1 VANQRRRKKQIN
13 VLDGPSGP
21 ITKVKDM
28 LIVATDYYND
38 LFKWE
43 ARPDITLYQN
53 FFTNEEKVTR
63 EENDT
68 LD

>member
-1 VANQRRRKKQIN
+1 
-13 VLDGPSGP
+13 
-21 ITKVKDM
+21 M
-28 LIVATDYYND
+28 LIVATNYYND

-43 ARPDITLYQN
+43 ARPDIRLDQN